1 LISAILHG
9 RRASGSEDTSADLV
23 GGELALVLPLVAIL
37 AMLSAWPA
45 LVTERSFPLD
55 QPTSFISGQEQAP

>member
-1 LISAILHG
+1 M
-9 RRASGSEDTSADLV
+9 
-23 GGELALVLPLVAIL
+23 LPLVALL
-37 AMLSAWPA
+37 AALSAWPA